1 MKARTPFRPRPSR
14 AGHAQPNAPAARWRR
29 ARAAA
34 VLSGVVL
41 PVLCLSVP
49 GPASAQAAGSGVR
62 AVCDRDHRGRARARR
77 P

>member
-1 MKARTPFRPRPSR
+1 MKARTPIRPHPSR

-29 ARAAA
+29 ARVAA

-41 PVLCLSVP
+41 PVLSLSVP
-49 GPASAQAAGSGVR
+49 GPASARRWFRCAGR
-62 AVCDRDHRGRARARR
+62 LRREHRRRARARR